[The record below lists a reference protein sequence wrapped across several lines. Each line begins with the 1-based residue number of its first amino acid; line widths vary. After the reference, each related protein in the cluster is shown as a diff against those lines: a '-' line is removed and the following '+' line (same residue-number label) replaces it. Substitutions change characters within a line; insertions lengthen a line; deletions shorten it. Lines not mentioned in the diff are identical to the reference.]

1 MKFDNCFQQVRFLK
15 LKLFLLGLFE
25 ATVLIVCWSFFCLFG
40 IGTIALILFWRILD
54 LENYALTLK
63 ETLIAIVVMKSLEEN
78 SEENC
83 FSLHVW
89 KWLCSSFLEKKI
101 AGNDKI
107 DTTRLYILLFLK
119 KNLDMDTNILSTS
132 KKSEPNISGLGA
144 IYLTF

>member
-1 MKFDNCFQQVRFLK
+1 
-15 LKLFLLGLFE
+15 
-25 ATVLIVCWSFFCLFG
+25 
-40 IGTIALILFWRILD
+40 
-54 LENYALTLK
+54 
-63 ETLIAIVVMKSLEEN
+63 MKSLEEN

-132 KKSEPNISGLGA
+132 KKSEPTTSGLGA